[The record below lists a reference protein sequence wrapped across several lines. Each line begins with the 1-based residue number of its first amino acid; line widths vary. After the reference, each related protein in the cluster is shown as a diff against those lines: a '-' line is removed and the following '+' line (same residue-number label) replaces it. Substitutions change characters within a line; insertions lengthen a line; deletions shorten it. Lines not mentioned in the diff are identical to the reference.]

1 MYPSVISVSI
11 QTQLYRRGQEER
23 NLERHRPFYVVLRV
37 TVGLPYNI
45 RET

>member
-11 QTQLYRRGQEER
+11 QTQLYKKGQVER
-23 NLERHRPFYVVLRV
+23 NLERHRPFHVALRV
-37 TVGLPYNI
+37 TEGLPYNT

>member
-11 QTQLYRRGQEER
+11 QTQLYRKGQEER
-23 NLERHRPFYVVLRV
+23 NLEHHRPFCVVLRV
-37 TVGLPYNI
+37 TGGLPYKT